1 MPKQQNISICLLI
14 LWSRTEC
21 SNVSTGYGYKMIYS
35 RLGNVVLS
43 GTLYH
48 VTVKS
53 AWLDKWRSVSLY
65 YTTYCISNAIMP
77 KDSPDSSCSSCV
89 KQSVMS
95 PFVPPI
101 TMLNHLCL
109 IPTALW
115 SNHTLLNIQFIATHI
130 YRPMSNL
137 IIVLGIHLVNMLCDN
152 SILRHDIVSALLH
165 NRVSSN
171 QYHIYF
177 HESEHNDHNIR
188 FADLMGK
195 LGNGVHASKFTWNI
209 SW

>member
-1 MPKQQNISICLLI
+1 
-14 LWSRTEC
+14 
-21 SNVSTGYGYKMIYS
+21 
-35 RLGNVVLS
+35 
-43 GTLYH
+43 
-48 VTVKS
+48 
-53 AWLDKWRSVSLY
+53 
-65 YTTYCISNAIMP
+65 
-77 KDSPDSSCSSCV
+77 
-89 KQSVMS
+89 
-95 PFVPPI
+95 
-101 TMLNHLCL
+101 
-109 IPTALW
+109 
-115 SNHTLLNIQFIATHI
+115 
-130 YRPMSNL
+130 MSNL